1 MTYILT
7 YTNGQTTIATGNIS
21 LTEAQGY
28 FTGNEYTVGIEKL
41 ICIKVEEAK
50 WNINFNVIYI
60 DTFINNYIHQNGNMV
75 KFS

>member
-7 YTNGQTTIATGNIS
+7 YTNGQTSIATGNIS

-28 FTGNEYTVGIEKL
+28 FTGNEYKVGNKKL

-50 WNINFNVIYI
+50 
-60 DTFINNYIHQNGNMV
+60 
-75 KFS
+75 